1 MAQTKSTL
9 IKEDLL
15 LQLQNLNKIG
25 KFYTDMVDDYVYFY
39 QLKRKLQT
47 DIRTKGIRYK
57 QVNGN
62 GIEVDKPNESI
73 LNLTKIN
80 TQMLKILNDLG
91 LKEPQE
97 PDDPNG
103 EDLL

>member
-1 MAQTKSTL
+1 MARTIAAL

-15 LQLQNLNKIG
+15 LQLQSINKIG
-25 KFYTDMVDDYVYFY
+25 KFYTDMVDDYIYFY

-47 DIRTKGIRYK
+47 DIRKKGLRYE
-57 QVNGN
+57 QTNGN
-62 GIEVDKPNESI
+62 GILVEKPNESI

-97 PDDPNG
+97 PDDQNG

>member
-1 MAQTKSTL
+1 M

-15 LQLQNLNKIG
+15 FQLQTLNKIG
-25 KFYTDMVDDYVYFY
+25 KFYTDLVDDYIYFY
-39 QLKRKLQT
+39 QLKRKLQS
-47 DIRTKGIRYK
+47 DIRTNGIRYK

-62 GIEVDKPNESI
+62 GIVVDKPNESI

-80 TQMLKILNDLG
+80 SQMLKILNDLG
-91 LKEPQE
+91 LKEPQL
-97 PDDPNG
+97 DDYDG

>member
-1 MAQTKSTL
+1 MAKTNSVL

-15 LQLQNLNKIG
+15 FQLQTLNKIG
-25 KFYTDMVDDYVYFY
+25 KFYTDLVDDYIYFY
-39 QLKRKLQT
+39 QLKRKLQS
-47 DIRTKGIRYK
+47 DIRTNGIRYK

-62 GIEVDKPNESI
+62 GIVVDKPNESI

-80 TQMLKILNDLG
+80 SQMLKILNDLG
-91 LKEPQE
+91 LKEPQL
-97 PDDPNG
+97 DDYDG

>member
-1 MAQTKSTL
+1 MAKTNAVL

-15 LQLQNLNKIG
+15 FQLQTLNKIG
-25 KFYTDMVDDYVYFY
+25 KFYTDMVDDYIYFY

-47 DIRTKGIRYK
+47 DIRTKGLRYK

-62 GIEVDKPNESI
+62 GIVVDKPNESI

-97 PDDPNG
+97 PDDPDG
-103 EDLL
+103 KDLL

>member
-1 MAQTKSTL
+1 MARTTAVL

-15 LQLQNLNKIG
+15 LQLQSLNKIG
-25 KFYTDMVDDYVYFY
+25 KFYTDMVDDYIYFY
-39 QLKRKLQT
+39 QLKKKLQT
-47 DIRTKGIRYK
+47 DIRTKGLRYE
-57 QVNGN
+57 QTNGN
-62 GIEVDKPNESI
+62 GILVEKPNESI